1 MQKGFANKVRRKK
14 IHFPNYQSQGSRLE
28 LVKFEHFD
36 LCPREIN
43 AGHLFQ
49 LLLTIRQCQSKD
61 AKANRNKM
69 HTSVFHRSREET
81 MCFQKNGI
89 IINVSSFSKIPHL
102 EINLVYNIF
111 QILDFPRILTSI
123 ISYNFCLGL
132 VIFKEKTLIFRI
144 KNGTQISLPLLKT
157 GMRHFVQSH

>member
-14 IHFPNYQSQGSRLE
+14 IHFANYQSQGSRLE

-36 LCPREIN
+36 LYPRGIN
-43 AGHLFQ
+43 AGHPSQ
-49 LLLTIRQCQSKD
+49 LLLTARQCQSKD
-61 AKANRNKM
+61 TKANRNKR

-81 MCFQKNGI
+81 MCFQENG

-111 QILDFPRILTSI
+111 QILDFPRIILTFI

-132 VIFKEKTLIFRI
+132 VFFKEKTFIFRI
-144 KNGTQISLPLLKT
+144 KNGTQI
-157 GMRHFVQSH
+157 F